1 MIDPRPQ
8 MIGNARQRATRAGVP
23 FSITVDDITI
33 PTHCPVLGIPLARR
47 MGRQGGCDSSPSLDR
62 LVPELGYTPDNII
75 VLSKRANR
83 LKNDATLDEVERI
96 ADWLARH
103 VAPAPGPRKRKNPA

>member
-8 MIGNARQRATRAGVP
+8 MIGNARQRASRAGVP
-23 FSITVDDITI
+23 FSITAADITI
-33 PTHCPVLGIPLARR
+33 PTHCPVLGIPLVRR